1 MLLLLCW
8 LLLLLF
14 DFSTKLNI
22 NKKFREN
29 DPDRHVMILQQ
40 SATFER
46 KSDGAIAIQCSVCF
60 FSGFST
66 CHCSTNVSSSTTS
79 SSSSASSTSSKAG
92 NSSKIPAQN
101 TPHQPPSKRGQGG
114 SGSSGD
120 RNTSGSSR
128 IQLKKCDDK
137 LEDNSNASAAAAA
150 ATASITGTTSTDKAE
165 VVTSEVLEELAALRP
180 GNNIFFSSSPPKT
193 IWRDIFVLFCT
204 FAAASL
210 QERDVYLMKRIWNKF
225 SLALSS
231 AKKSSVVNFFWKNCF
246 VFFLFVFLIC

>member
-1 MLLLLCW
+1 
-8 LLLLLF
+8 
-14 DFSTKLNI
+14 
-22 NKKFREN
+22 
-29 DPDRHVMILQQ
+29 MILQQ

-66 CHCSTNVSSSTTS
+66 CHCSTNVSSSTTTS

-114 SGSSGD
+114 LSGSGSSSGD

-137 LEDNSNASAAAAA
+137 LEVNSNASAAA
-150 ATASITGTTSTDKAE
+150 ATASITGATSTDKAE

-180 GNNIFFSSSPPKT
+180 GNNIYIYFLHSPRKT
-193 IWRDIFVLFCT
+193 I
-204 FAAASL
+204 
-210 QERDVYLMKRIWNKF
+210 
-225 SLALSS
+225 
-231 AKKSSVVNFFWKNCF
+231 
-246 VFFLFVFLIC
+246 

>member
-1 MLLLLCW
+1 
-8 LLLLLF
+8 
-14 DFSTKLNI
+14 
-22 NKKFREN
+22 
-29 DPDRHVMILQQ
+29 MILQQ

-114 SGSSGD
+114 SSSSGD

-150 ATASITGTTSTDKAE
+150 TASITGATSTDKAE

-180 GNNIFFSSSPPKT
+180 GNNIFFSSSPRKT
-193 IWRDIFVLFCT
+193 I
-204 FAAASL
+204 
-210 QERDVYLMKRIWNKF
+210 
-225 SLALSS
+225 
-231 AKKSSVVNFFWKNCF
+231 
-246 VFFLFVFLIC
+246 